1 MFEVKSAGDGR
12 ILLAGRF
19 DASQADVARK
29 EFDKITVTTVV
40 DFKNLEYI
48 SSAGLG
54 VLFAAQKRLKEKG
67 EGLKLLNLNQHI
79 RDVFRYA
86 RFDLIF
92 EILDAPQ

>member
-1 MFEVKSAGDGR
+1 MFDIKSAGDGR
-12 ILLAGRF
+12 VLLSGRF

-29 EFDKITVTTVV
+29 EFDKIAASSVV
-40 DFKNLEYI
+40 DFKDLEYI

-54 VLFAAQKRLKEKG
+54 VLFAAQKRLKG
-67 EGLKLLNLNQHI
+67 QGQGLRLVNMNQHI

-92 EILDAPQ
+92 EIQDSPQ